1 MLVEPAAALIRGA
14 NRIAIIPDGR
24 LAAFNLETLVMPDA
38 PQRYW
43 IEDVTIQTAPSLR
56 LLSSST
62 HAQNARARMLL
73 IGNAPQADPAFAPL
87 RYASAEIDRVRRH
100 FDQTTTLAG
109 ANATPRAY
117 LASAPE
123 SYSYLHFVAHG
134 VATRQRPLDSAV
146 ILARDRDGYKL
157 YAREILAHPLKARLV
172 TISSCH
178 GAGKR
183 AFEGE
188 GLVGLAWAFL
198 GAGAHEVIAALWE
211 VNDAATP
218 ELMDTMYASIRAGQE
233 PAVALRQAKLKMVR
247 SNSVYRKPLYWAPFV
262 LYSGS

>member
-1 MLVEPAAALIRGA
+1 MLVVMSAGVAEAARV
-14 NRIAIIPDGR
+14 RVVHTR
-24 LAAFNLETLVMPDA
+24 T
-38 PQRYW
+38 
-43 IEDVTIQTAPSLR
+43 
-56 LLSSST
+56 
-62 HAQNARARMLL
+62 RARVTVTVRPGFPLHRTL
-73 IGNAPQADPAFAPL
+73 PAVVVRTGPV
-87 RYASAEIDRVRRH
+87 IRV
-100 FDQTTTLAG
+100 A
-109 ANATPRAY
+109 PRAY

-218 ELMDTMYASIRAGQE
+218 ELMDTMYASSATSSWRRC
-233 PAVALRQAKLKMVR
+233 PR